1 MEEVWPNAWSFVER
15 LGPVAIPLLLCSIA
29 ALAVMVERLSAIL
42 LHRRGRVLEAGIAI
56 LSDPRHPGRA
66 EREEAA
72 SLWLEGQRAQLTRG
86 LGFLQLIA
94 GIAPMLGLLG
104 TVLGMVVAFQA
115 IADHDGPV
123 NPSLLADGLW
133 QALLTTVVGMAI
145 ALPVT
150 VANWAFRAAAD
161 QRIAVLALILTRQ
174 SNTMDDPNHYRT
186 GLRPL
191 EAAE

>member
-1 MEEVWPNAWSFVER
+1 MITDVWSVLER
-15 LGPVAIPLLLCSIA
+15 LGPVAIPLLLCSVA
-29 ALAVMVERLSAIL
+29 ALAVVVERLIATG
-42 LHRRGRVLEAGIAI
+42 LHHRQEVLEAGITI
-56 LSDPRHPGRA
+56 LTDQSHPGRA

-72 SLWLEGQRAQLTRG
+72 SLWLEGQRARLTRG

-150 VANWAFRAAAD
+150 VAIWAFRAAAD
-161 QRIAVLALILTRQ
+161 QRIAALALILTQ
-174 SNTMDDPNHYRT
+174 HSNTMEDPHQHRA
-186 GLRPL
+186 GPRPL

>member
-1 MEEVWPNAWSFVER
+1 MMAEAWSILER
-15 LGPVAIPLLLCSIA
+15 LGPVAIPLLLCSVS
-29 ALAVMVERLSAIL
+29 ALAVMVERLVATV
-42 LHRRGRVLEAGIAI
+42 LHRRREVLETGLTI
-56 LSDPRHPGRA
+56 LSDRCHPGRA

-72 SLWLEGQRAQLTRG
+72 SLWLESQRAQLTRG

-150 VANWAFRAAAD
+150 VAIWAFRAAAE
-161 QRIAVLALILTRQ
+161 QRIASLALILTKH
-174 SNTMDDPNHYRT
+174 SNALEDPQHRRSEPRT
-186 GLRPL
+186 L